1 MMVSGATLSSAQN
14 VVIWKHVLRFRN
26 DRFLP
31 KEYISAKY
39 SYRDN
44 TLLYRLDYTDNGWQI
59 IDSISYKKSNG
70 LWYITYFHTQDMSLK
85 LYYRDSDTTQ
95 NLHYTNDDLHYTIDK
110 YEILSDYLDEINDLV
125 LFCKKEPQYLKQVHI
140 GDTSCYSF
148 DVEYV
153 RLFAWYGVS

>member
-1 MMVSGATLSSAQN
+1 MVSGATLSSAQN

-125 LFCKKEPQYLKQVHI
+125 LFLQER
-140 GDTSCYSF
+140 TSVFETSTYRR
-148 DVEYV
+148 YKL
-153 RLFAWYGVS
+153 LFIRC